1 MEYSTDGTNWSSYTS
16 YTDITLANAGDK
28 VMFRAP
34 VSGNTRLGYQLN
46 IGYGNYVVN
55 GSRFFISNK
64 DCYVYGN
71 VMSLLYQDFFDKT
84 SFPEGSQYTMP
95 SLFSGCDRLYNH
107 PDKAIILPA
116 TTLAVSCYENMFN
129 NCTNLTTIP
138 ELPATTLAKS
148 CYSGMFTH
156 CTSLTSIPYHL
167 LPITDLAE
175 SCYKGMFSSCS
186 SLTTIPGDLLPATTL
201 KNNCYQNMFTSCTGL
216 TSIPEN
222 LLQSVTTLANY
233 CYASMFSS
241 CSGLTSVPD
250 DLLPV
255 TTLAPYCYQYM
266 FINCSGLTTAP
277 DLPAAELVSSCY
289 NCMFENCSNLHSIKC
304 LAASGINENQSTYNW
319 VNNVSTTGTFT
330 KAAGASWP
338 TNSSNGIP
346 IGWTVVDYS
355 DPSNPNGNGFHF
367 GTDNGQW

>member
-1 MEYSTDGTNWSSYTS
+1 MEYSTDGTNWSSYAS
-16 YTDITLANAGDK
+16 NTDITLANAGDK

-95 SLFSGCDRLYNH
+95 ILFSGCGKLYNH

-116 TTLAVSCYENMFN
+116 TTLAVSCYESMFN

-138 ELPATTLAKS
+138 ELPATTLAES
-148 CYSGMFTH
+148 CYKSMFNH
-156 CTSLTSIPYHL
+156 CTSLT
-167 LPITDLAE
+167 
-175 SCYKGMFSSCS
+175 
-186 SLTTIPGDLLPATTL
+186 TIPSDLLPATTL
-201 KNNCYQNMFTSCTGL
+201 KNNCYQNMFTNCTGL

-250 DLLPV
+250 DLLSV
-255 TTLAPYCYQYM
+255 TTLAP
-266 FINCSGLTTAP
+266 
-277 DLPAAELVSSCY
+277 
-289 NCMFENCSNLHSIKC
+289 
-304 LAASGINENQSTYNW
+304 
-319 VNNVSTTGTFT
+319 
-330 KAAGASWP
+330 
-338 TNSSNGIP
+338 
-346 IGWTVVDYS
+346 
-355 DPSNPNGNGFHF
+355 
-367 GTDNGQW
+367 